1 MKIYIIILMS
11 FSSLFFTSC
20 EDWLDIQPEGQT
32 TEDQLFR
39 TGDGYRTVLNG
50 LYKSMASTSLYGGE
64 LGFGVVD
71 CISQQYNLELLD
83 VNVAFSFTQKC
94 FAAGTFDYTNVYL
107 ASVIENIWKSAF
119 HIIANANCLLQ
130 NAKTAS
136 PELFSKGEMER
147 KMILGE
153 AYACRALMHFDLVR
167 LFAPAPVND
176 DKKAYVPYVE
186 NYPDIHASR
195 ISVEPFLEKVIAD
208 LKQARELVMEFDTSD
223 LGKGVS
229 ASGKGRFY
237 NEFDPVLP
245 GYNDPSVEAFFKG
258 RGYRLS
264 YYAITA
270 LLSRVYQYAGKEEE
284 AFEAAKE
291 VMEYTFETRGAI
303 YDFFSID
310 DYRGVMETDDF
321 ESKKDVKVIS
331 NLIFAVNNEKAYQD
345 INLRNSFWKNN
356 RGGISWLI
364 VNLKAQKTFYTSDG
378 LKDEFDRDYRS
389 RYMIFYPQGDSR
401 FPVSG
406 KWYISDN
413 EEVRDKNITIMP
425 LIRSTEM
432 RYIMAE
438 YYARKGN
445 FPEAQDILTRI
456 RNSRGC
462 TESITVTDWN
472 SFVRELINDARREWI
487 SEGQLFYLYKR
498 LNASVNFGRGEE
510 RPLQRSE
517 YLLPIPDDQIL

>member
-1 MKIYIIILMS
+1 MKIYINMLMLL
-11 FSSLFFTSC
+11 SSLFFASC
-20 EDWLDIQPEGQT
+20 EEWLDIQPEGQT

-71 CISQQYNLELLD
+71 CISQQYNLESMEQF
-83 VNVAFSFTQKC
+83 VFTQKYL
-94 FAAGTFDYTNVYL
+94 AADVFDYNNVYL
-107 ASVIENIWKSAF
+107 LPVIKNIWKSAF
-119 HIIANANCLLQ
+119 NIIANANCLIQ
-130 NAKTAS
+130 NAKTVS
-136 PELFSKGEMER
+136 SELFSKGEMER

-153 AYACRALMHFDLVR
+153 AYACRALMHFDLLR

-176 DKKAYVPYVE
+176 DKKVYVPYVE
-186 NYPDIHASR
+186 SYPDFHASR
-195 ISVEPFLEKVIAD
+195 IGVEPFFEKVIAD
-208 LKQARELVMEFDTSD
+208 LKRARDLVVEFDTSD

-237 NEFDPVLP
+237 NDFDSVLP
-245 GYNDPSVEAFFKG
+245 GYNDPSVESFFKG

-270 LLSRVYQYAGKEEE
+270 LLARVYQYAGKEEE

-291 VMEYTFETRGAI
+291 VMEYAFEIRGSI
-303 YDFFSID
+303 YEFFSID
-310 DYRGVMETDDF
+310 DYRGVMETENF
-321 ESKKDVKVIS
+321 EAKKDIKVVS
-331 NLIFAVNNEKAYQD
+331 NLIFAVNNEKAYED
-345 INLRNSFWKNN
+345 YNMRNCFWKNN
-356 RGGISWLI
+356 ASITWLI
-364 VNLKAQKTFYTSDG
+364 VDLETQKTFYTSDG
-378 LKDEFDRDYRS
+378 LTDEFGKDYRS
-389 RYMIFYPQGDSR
+389 SYMIFYPYGDSR

-425 LIRSTEM
+425 VIRSTEM

-445 FPEAQDILTRI
+445 FSEAQNILMRI

-462 TESITVTDWN
+462 TEPIVVGDWN

-498 LNASVNFGRGEE
+498 LNASVNFGRGEI
-510 RPLQRSE
+510 RPLYRSE
-517 YLLPIPDDQIL
+517 YLFPIPDDQIL